1 MDDESR
7 EILFP
12 LPNEDDTGTESSAS
26 TMEEAKAE
34 MNRTLKHVADGL
46 AQSFSFARELANTM
60 RPVLENFTR
69 MAQELSAAMRPIV
82 EAVQQTALSFAKAI
96 ADFQIPT
103 ITEER
108 KQELIASYKKWGEY
122 GWTICPNAPFDCF
135 DELPASIE
143 AANAI
148 MTPLCSKREIERLFD
163 ELRGQGIKKEDLDAA
178 ILCYNNR
185 QYKACAL
192 ILFGIID
199 SKLIRKQKRGER
211 YRPSGSKAAKR
222 LREQFEGSDSEK
234 MLFTML
240 LCVNLFTCLE
250 TLFAN
255 ADDFKVEPATINRN
269 FVSHG
274 MTRRPVRQR
283 DCIQLF
289 LALYNLMLFFE
300 FAP

>member
-1 MDDESR
+1 M
-7 EILFP
+7 
-12 LPNEDDTGTESSAS
+12 
-26 TMEEAKAE
+26 
-34 MNRTLKHVADGL
+34 V
-46 AQSFSFARELANTM
+46 
-60 RPVLENFTR
+60 
-69 MAQELSAAMRPIV
+69 QELSTSTRPIV
-82 EAVQQTALSFAKAI
+82 EAVQQAALSLVEAI
-96 ADFQIPT
+96 VTFQIPT
-103 ITEER
+103 ITEEC
-108 KQELIASYKKWGEY
+108 KHELLASYKKWGEY
-122 GWTICPNAPFDCF
+122 GWTFCTDAPFDCF
-135 DELPASIE
+135 DKLPTSIE

-148 MTPLCSKREIERLFD
+148 MTQLCSKREMEQLFE
-163 ELRGQGIKKEDLDAA
+163 ELHGQRIKKEDLDAA
-178 ILCYNNR
+178 TLCYNNR

-199 SKLIRKQKRGER
+199 AKLIRKQKRGER

-222 LREQFEGSDSEK
+222 LREQFEGSDNEK

-240 LCVNLFTCLE
+240 FCVNLFTCLE

-255 ADDFKVEPATINRN
+255 ADDFKVEPTTINRN

-300 FAP
+300 FTS